1 MGIVNW
7 FICKVDDPEATLISD
22 QMAMAV
28 ADGEFTDDER
38 DEMISICQE
47 NGITNTLLWNTLR
60 GEKIIHRPVIPQ
72 TGNERKKYI
81 GHLINI
87 MAADDYCSPLEIH
100 TLGIIS
106 QRMGLSKMEIL
117 ALMTDKVKAGHIER
131 RKEFAILESYIDTA
145 IAIEKSI

>member
-22 QMAMAV
+22 LMAMAV
-28 ADGEFTDDER
+28 ADGEFTDEER
-38 DEMISICQE
+38 NEMLRVCRE

-60 GEKIIHRPVIPQ
+60 GEKITHTPEIPQ
-72 TGNERKKYI
+72 TEDEIKKHI

-87 MAADDYCSPLEIH
+87 MAADDFCSPLEIH

-106 QRMGLSKMEIL
+106 QRMGLSQMEII
-117 ALMTDKVKAGHIER
+117 ALMAGRVKAGHIER
-131 RKEFAILESYIDTA
+131 EREFAILESYIETA
-145 IAIEKSI
+145 IAVEKSI